1 MKKALSVL
9 LAIVMVFT
17 LFACSNSNSGTSSS
31 PSPAASPSA
40 SPASAAP
47 DTSAP
52 PASESPSAA
61 VDPSVNADEIGFFNS
76 GVDPKSRD
84 TYHIVWAYTYSLMLF
99 EKMGQ
104 VFKDYQDK
112 LNVEVTPMTAE
123 NDMDKY
129 LINIETFA
137 EQGADGFLIV
147 LDPATKFRI
156 IEVLEETGCPYI
168 ALFNSARNE
177 AGNSLVPTVGTDQKN
192 AGATTMQ
199 WLADNYKTYW
209 GDIDTSKL
217 GLMAF
222 TLSVSPDLNDRA
234 VITEEVFANL
244 FPKNKDLIFRA
255 DAVTGTG
262 AASDIAYNMAS
273 TIFSGQPNV
282 DYWFVTCTLE
292 MYGQGVARAVEAL
305 GMEDKVL
312 IVDIG
317 SDILCSEWDTGYD
330 GSWKSC
336 LGMSNYLYAAPAICG
351 LVSILD
357 GKSTPESLWPSFKK
371 PGDVA
376 AFYTTTYEML
386 LKDTYKDYFNGIAEQ
401 AGMALPYK

>member
-1 MKKALSVL
+1 MKKAIPVL

-17 LFACSNSNSGTSSS
+17 LFACSASNSGTSSS
-31 PSPAASPSA
+31 PSPSASPTPVAPASETPAASPS
-40 SPASAAP
+40 
-47 DTSAP
+47 
-52 PASESPSAA
+52 EA
-61 VDPSVNADEIGFFNS
+61 VDPSVNADATGFFDS

-84 TYHIVWAYTYSLMLF
+84 TYQIVWAYTYSLMLF

-104 VFKDYQDK
+104 VFKEYEDR
-112 LNVEVTPMTAE
+112 LNVEVTSMTAE

-129 LINIETFA
+129 LINIETYA

-156 IEVLEETGCPYI
+156 IEVLNETGLPFI

-217 GLMAF
+217 ALMAF

-234 VITEEVFANL
+234 VITEEVFKEL
-244 FPKNKDLIFRA
+244 FPKNTDLVFRA

-273 TIFSGQPNV
+273 TTFAGQPDV
-282 DYWFVTCTLE
+282 EYWFVTCTLE

-305 GMEDKVL
+305 GMEDRVL

-386 LKDTYKDYFNGIAEQ
+386 KKDTYKDYFNGVAQQ
-401 AGMALPYK
+401 AGMPLPYAS